1 MSAKN
6 FFSFLAGAAAGAAL
20 AWLFTSEKGQETVA
34 EIKEKA
40 ADGIEQ
46 LGNAFEDFKEK
57 AKASAKAAV
66 ETVEEVVKKQ
76 Q

>member
-1 MSAKN
+1 MSAKH
-6 FFSFLAGAAAGAAL
+6 FFSFLAGAAAGAAV

-46 LGNAFEDFKEK
+46 LGKAFEDFKEK